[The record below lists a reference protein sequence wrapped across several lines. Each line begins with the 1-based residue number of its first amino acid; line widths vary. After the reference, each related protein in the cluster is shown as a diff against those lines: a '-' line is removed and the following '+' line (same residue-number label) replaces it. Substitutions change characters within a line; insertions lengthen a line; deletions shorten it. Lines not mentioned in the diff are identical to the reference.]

1 MLAVECAVLVP
12 MKSFDNAKARLS
24 GVLSPHLRGMFARW
38 MADQVF
44 NSARPLPLY
53 VVCDDEE
60 VAHFADTRAC
70 TVLWK
75 PGLGLNAAVQAAVD
89 DLALLGHDHV
99 VVAHGDLPRAK
110 DMQPLAEDGVITL
123 VPDLRNDGTNV
134 ISLPVGTSF
143 EFSYGPRSFARH
155 LATARS
161 TGRAISVRHHPLFAH
176 DVDTPDDL
184 AHPLVQ
190 EVLPPWMPTNRVS
203 RPPAFPWAP
212 PEWAEG

>member
-1 MLAVECAVLVP
+1 
-12 MKSFDNAKARLS
+12 MKSFDDAKARLS

-44 NSARPLPLY
+44 NSARPLPIY
-53 VVCDDEE
+53 VVCDNEE

-75 PGLGLNAAVQAAVD
+75 PGHGLNSAVQSAVD

-99 VVAHGDLPRAK
+99 MVSHGDLPRAK
-110 DMQPLAEDGVITL
+110 AMDAILEEGTITL
-123 VPDLRNDGTNV
+123 VPDLRGDGTNV
-134 ISLPVGTSF
+134 ISLPIGTNF
-143 EFSYGPRSFARH
+143 TFSYGARSFDRH
-155 LATARS
+155 LDSARQTS
-161 TGRAISVRHHPLFAH
+161 LALAVRRDPLFAH

-212 PEWAEG
+212 PEWANS